1 MKNNDTSSVSRTT
14 WSAWSDNEPLECVA
28 VHREMLNAA
37 TFSFRAP
44 SGALFDFDPGQFLT
58 LEIPVEGG
66 AAHRTYTISSS
77 PSRPRSINIT
87 AKAQDDSIGTRW
99 MLDNLKPG
107 MRIKATGPAGAFTN
121 VHSKAD
127 KYLFVSAGSGVTP
140 MMSMTT
146 CLWDEG
152 RPLDIVFINCAHR
165 PSELLFKQ
173 SLEHLASRSS
183 GLNLKFVVEEP
194 DPYQPWTG
202 YQGRLNQVMLGQ
214 IAPDYLE
221 REVYCCGPEPF
232 MQSMR
237 EALIGLGYNMD
248 GYHQESF
255 GTPASLANEVATFE
269 DKSPSDDLAAEV
281 HFASSDTRQTCAQ
294 TDTILSAAKSAG
306 ISIPTGCTFGLCG
319 TCKVKKT
326 SGEVHMV
333 HSGGITEQDI
343 AADYILACCS
353 NPIGKVTIDL

>member
-1 MKNNDTSSVSRTT
+1 MTT
-14 WSAWSDNEPLECVA
+14 ATHRATWTDNELLECVA
-28 VHREMLNAA
+28 VYPEAPSAA

-44 SGALFDFDPGQFLT
+44 SGALFEFDPGQFLT
-58 LEIPVEGG
+58 LEIPATSGTI
-66 AAHRTYTISSS
+66 HRTYTISSS

-87 AKAQDDSIGTRW
+87 AKAQADSIGTRW

-107 MRIKATGPAGAFTN
+107 MRLKAIGPAGAFTN
-121 VHSKAD
+121 VQSKSN
-127 KYLFVSAGSGVTP
+127 KILFLAAGSGVTP
-140 MMSMTT
+140 MISMTT

-152 RPLDIVFINCAHR
+152 RPLDIVFVNCASR
-165 PSELLFKQ
+165 PSELLFRQ
-173 SLEHLASRSS
+173 HLEYLASRSS
-183 GLNLKFVVEEP
+183 GLDLKFVVKEP

-232 MQSMR
+232 MLSMR
-237 EALIGLGYNMD
+237 EALAGLGYDMD

-255 GTPASLANEVATFE
+255 GAPLSPTDELETF
-269 DKSPSDDLAAEV
+269 DDTSPRGDIVAEV
-281 HFASSDTRQTCAQ
+281 HFGRSDTRQTCAQ

-306 ISIPTGCTFGLCG
+306 ISVPTGCTFGLCG

-326 SGEVHMV
+326 AGDVHMV
-333 HSGGITEQDI
+333 HSGGITQQDI
-343 AADYILACCS
+343 AAGYILACCS
-353 NPIGKVTIDL
+353 NPIGKVSVDL

>member
-1 MKNNDTSSVSRTT
+1 MSTPSNRTT
-14 WSAWSDNEPLECVA
+14 WAAWTDSEPLECVA
-28 VHREMLNAA
+28 VHPEIPNAA
-37 TFSFRAP
+37 TFSFRAS

-58 LEIPVEGG
+58 LEIPAPDGTV
-66 AAHRTYTISSS
+66 HRTYTISSS

-107 MRIKATGPAGAFTN
+107 MRLKATGPAGTFTT
-121 VHSKAD
+121 VRSTAD
-127 KYLFVSAGSGVTP
+127 KFLFLAAGSGVTP

-165 PSELLFKQ
+165 PSELLFRQ
-173 SLEHLASRSS
+173 SLEHLARRSS
-183 GLNLKFVVEEP
+183 GLDLKFVIKEP
-194 DPYQPWTG
+194 DPYHPWTG

-232 MQSMR
+232 MRAMR
-237 EALIGLGYNMD
+237 EALAGLGYNMD

-255 GTPASLANEVATFE
+255 GAPLSLGDKEKPFE
-269 DKSPSDDLAAEV
+269 DTSPSDDVAAEV
-281 HFASSDTRQTCAQ
+281 YFEKKNTRQICAQ

-326 SGEVHMV
+326 SGKVHMV

-343 AADYILACCS
+343 AAGYILACCS
-353 NPIGKVTIDL
+353 NPIGKVSVDL